1 MKKKNPFKSGAPE
14 PLSAIPE
21 NLVEVLTAG
30 TPRALS
36 LWLTDADHD
45 LMGSQLDDLS
55 QEQAAKLTDL
65 LTPASARELLESV
78 DDYQAYTFLK
88 KLPLPVAAGLL
99 DTLDADEAA
108 RVIDY
113 MDESDSHEVLKA
125 MEFSRSALVRGLLA
139 WPDDSAASRMRPKYL
154 RVGAGAT
161 MMDAV
166 EAARRDPED
175 LEEGV
180 FVTNPTE
187 LGEVVLGWVSP
198 NSMAL
203 AKRASRVEDH
213 MVPADRVQ
221 QWSVKPLADQER
233 VVHRVRMRDSDV
245 VPVMDGKYILG
256 VITNDTIRDILREE
270 TTEDVEMMGGSA
282 PLDVPYMQAS
292 PVLLWGKR
300 IVWLLVL
307 FVASM
312 YTSNVMQAFE
322 DVLAAAIAL
331 NFFVPLLIGTG
342 GNVGTQITTTLIR
355 AIASDGVSLRDVGK
369 VLWKE
374 FRTGLLIALTMAA
387 AGLVRAWMQGVG
399 WPVTLTVV
407 ISLAAIV
414 MWSSL
419 VASILP
425 LILKKMR
432 LDPAVVSAPMI
443 STIVDGTGLL
453 IYFMVAK
460 MMIPGL

>member
-1 MKKKNPFKSGAPE
+1 MKKK
-14 PLSAIPE
+14 LSRPVSPQTQRSVPR
-21 NLVEVLTAG
+21 NLSDVLSAG

-36 LWLTDADHD
+36 LWLADADHD
-45 LMGSQLDDLS
+45 LMGEQVAALDDAGTL
-55 QEQAAKLTDL
+55 ALTDL
-65 LTPASARELLESV
+65 LTPASARELLDSIDE
-78 DDYQAYTFLK
+78 YQAFTFLK

-99 DTLDADEAA
+99 ETLDSDDAA
-108 RVIDY
+108 SVIDY
-113 MDESDSHEVLKA
+113 MDEDDTRDILRA
-125 MEFSRSALVRGLLA
+125 MEFSHSALVRGLLA
-139 WPDDSAASRMRPKYL
+139 WPDDSAASRMRPEYL
-154 RVGAGAT
+154 SVQLDAT
-161 MMDAV
+161 MLDAV
-166 EAARRDPED
+166 EAARRNPED

-180 FVTNPTE
+180 FVTRPESGGN
-187 LGEVVLGWVSP
+187 VVLGWLSP
-198 NSMAL
+198 NEMVL
-203 AKRASRVEDH
+203 AKRADLVADH
-213 MVPADRVQ
+213 MVPAERVQ
-221 QWSVKPLADQER
+221 QWSVKPLADQEK
-233 VVHRVRMRDSDV
+233 VVHRVRTLDSDV
-245 VPVMDGKYILG
+245 VPVMDGPYLLG
-256 VITNDTIRDILREE
+256 VITSDTVRDILKEE

-292 PVLLWGKR
+292 PALLWGKR
-300 IVWLLVL
+300 VIWLLVL

-355 AIASDGVSLRDVGK
+355 AIASDGVSLGDVGK

-374 FRTGLLIALTMAA
+374 FRTGLLIAATMGA
-387 AGLVRAWMQGVG
+387 AGMVRAWTMGVG
-399 WPVTLTVV
+399 WPVTFTVI

-453 IYFMVAK
+453 IYFTVARLL
-460 MMIPGL
+460 IPGL